1 MWQSVDLNSRQG
13 LLSNLFFFLECVP
26 NVTVVVND
34 SNMHQSHWVR
44 GGRKYISE
52 LESVIPK
59 ISRNVEQTHENMVH
73 SRVCSFGGSCPLV
86 SGYREQ
92 YIKCKVCNL
101 VSRYTLDVHW
111 HSAAQ

>member
-1 MWQSVDLNSRQG
+1 M
-13 LLSNLFFFLECVP
+13 
-26 NVTVVVND
+26 
-34 SNMHQSHWVR
+34 
-44 GGRKYISE
+44 
-52 LESVIPK
+52 IPK

-101 VSRYTLDVHW
+101 VSRYTLDV
-111 HSAAQ
+111 Q